1 MSFFDSVA
9 MKLLPV
15 ANAIGNQRHLQAVRN
30 GLISI
35 LPLTIVGSFFTI
47 LLNLPVP
54 GYSELIAPYLAA
66 LDVPF
71 RFTVGLMSLYAAF
84 TIGSFLGSS
93 YKLDKTTSG
102 FLAMLATLLMV
113 MPMNLAEGI
122 DTAGNAVAAGR
133 YLPIAALGSQGL
145 FGAIVAALLS
155 VEIFHF
161 TKVHKLEI
169 KMPEGVPPVVGES
182 FAALLPTLLVVIVFW
197 IPRHFL
203 GFDLNGLLTIAI
215 SPLKGFLTGNNLIGG
230 VVTQFVI
237 CVFWALGIHGH
248 AVLGPIIRP
257 FWDQAILENAELFQN
272 GTNAF
277 DLPNLFT
284 EQFYQWYA
292 QMGGTGATLALVFLF
307 MFSRSKY
314 LKQLGKLSILPGIFN
329 INEPMIFGT
338 PIVMN
343 PLLAIPFILVPIAN
357 TILVYIVTA
366 FGWMPKMMVKPPF
379 SIPAPLGALITS
391 NWNWVACVMV
401 FVCFFVSLAIYYP
414 FFKAYEKIQL
424 EQEQQNEAAAKNE
437 TVVDL
442 DQTVVSE

>member
-1 MSFFDSVA
+1 MKVLDSVA
-9 MKLLPV
+9 MKLLPI
-15 ANAIGNQRHLQAVRN
+15 ANKIGQQRHLQAVRN

-54 GYSELIAPYLAA
+54 GYADFIAPYISA

-84 TIGSFLGSS
+84 TIGSYLGSS

-102 FLAMLATLLMV
+102 FLSMLATLLMV
-113 MPMNLAEGI
+113 MPVNLAEGV
-122 DTAGNAVAAGR
+122 DTAGNTIAVGR
-133 YLPIAALGSQGL
+133 YIPITPLGSQGL
-145 FGAIVAALLS
+145 FAAIIAALIS
-155 VEIFHF
+155 VEIYRF
-161 TKVHKLEI
+161 TKEKKLEI
-169 KMPEGVPPVVGES
+169 KMPDGVPPVVGES
-182 FAALLPTLLVVIVFW
+182 FAALLPTLFVVLLFW
-197 IPRHFL
+197 IPRHFFNFNL
-203 GFDLNGLLTIAI
+203 NDLLVIAI
-215 SPLKGFLTGNNLIGG
+215 SPLKAFLTGNNLFGG
-230 VVTQFVI
+230 IITQFFI

-272 GTNAF
+272 GTSAF
-277 DLPNLFT
+277 HLPNIFT

-292 QMGGTGATLALVFLF
+292 QMGGTGATLALVVLF
-307 MFSRSKY
+307 MFSKSKY

-329 INEPMIFGT
+329 INEPVIFGA

-343 PLLAIPFILVPIAN
+343 PLLAIPFILVPIVN

-366 FGWMPKMMVKPPF
+366 LNLMPKMMVKPPF

-391 NWNWVACVMV
+391 NWNIVALIMV

-414 FFKAYEKIQL
+414 FFKMFEKIQV
-424 EQEQQNEAAAKNE
+424 EQEKGEFKE
-437 TVVDL
+437 
-442 DQTVVSE
+442 VSAE